1 MRNPFKRQVP
11 KEHAEQVSL
20 VAWWR
25 TAGCRLVTPV
35 HRELFPAQ
43 LWSIPNG
50 GTSNAIMG
58 RQLNA
63 EGRLAGVADL
73 FLQVISPR
81 PEGGMYGGL
90 FVEMKRQQGG
100 RQSETQRNFEALC
113 WLTGYAYVLC
123 KGCTE
128 AQQKI
133 TDYLTG
139 YLQRPD
145 YAHNIQVINR

>member
-1 MRNPFKRQVP
+1 MRQVNKQYP
-11 KEHAEQVSL
+11 KEHAEQVTL
-20 VAWWR
+20 VNWWR
-25 TAGCRLVTPV
+25 TAGYRMVNPV
-35 HRELFPAQ
+35 HRALFPAQ
-43 LWSIPNG
+43 LWAIPNG

-90 FVEMKRQQGG
+90 FIEMKRRQGG
-100 RQSETQRNFEALC
+100 RQTESQRNFEALC

-123 KGCTE
+123 KGCVD
-128 AQQKI
+128 AQQRI

-139 YLQRPD
+139 RLERP
-145 YAHNIQVINR
+145 AGARNIKIINN